1 MYFATMNSLRGMRLW
16 LTSRVNLSDRG
27 AAAVEYGLLV
37 GLIAAV
43 IVVAVALL
51 GTDLNNLFGN
61 TTNSIC
67 GTGTAC
73 TAP

>member
-1 MYFATMNSLRGMRLW
+1 MYFATMQSLRGLRLW
-16 LTSRVNLSDRG
+16 LTSRMSSERG

-51 GTDLNNLFGN
+51 GTDLNNIFG
-61 TTNSIC
+61 TTTKNIC
-67 GTGTAC
+67 GTGTTCA
-73 TAP
+73 AP